1 MQADVARGYLHRTL
15 SLCSPPRRPRI
26 NQAIMF
32 SCTRALFLVLCL
44 IHVTLATTFHPNCTV
59 PPEGTNYVAEPNV
72 RSTLN
77 ILWNALYTVFVCT
90 WVIQHLNVPAQEPR
104 VRTLMSLW
112 ISLKWM
118 LVTILLPE
126 YLVGKALGDAISLY
140 EFKKPERSKWTS
152 NWTATHVFYAN
163 SGGFL
168 LEFPSR
174 WNPTAVNSAQLSF
187 LLEHEVIDPT
197 PTISEPEIKE
207 KGQGD
212 IFAKLTAML
221 QLLWLV
227 IQLITRKAQN
237 LPSTKIEISALSFAL
252 CSLVTYALW
261 FWKPQNPKIPSYI
274 PLKDINCWKLT
285 HLEFEHLLPSK
296 LEGCQGLEEENGLE
310 EEKGLKKEE
319 FETFPPEKKSRMTL
333 ETYLASRV
341 PGCFFTQTLFTW
353 KHTRALA
360 KTFPNDRYN
369 WDSKLLGHEYGEW
382 MPSGRKKYYFTFKGE
397 DVGFILGSVILGGCH
412 CIAWNFDFPTP
423 IEQIL
428 WRVATIIVIAIMP
441 VYYLLWFGN
450 YYMDKVYDNF
460 PATAGSLIVGWLSF
474 ILFGSARLYLFG
486 AAFRDLF
493 YLPPEAF
500 ITTWAASFPNFG

>member
-1 MQADVARGYLHRTL
+1 M
-15 SLCSPPRRPRI
+15 
-26 NQAIMF
+26 
-32 SCTRALFLVLCL
+32 RALFLVLCL
-44 IHVTLATTFHPNCTV
+44 IHVTLATTFHPNCTI

-77 ILWNALYTVFVCT
+77 ILWDALYTVFVCT

-104 VRTLMSLW
+104 VRTLMSFW

-118 LVTILLPE
+118 LVTIPLPE
-126 YLVGKALGDAISLY
+126 YLVGKALGDAIPLY
-140 EFKKPERSKWTS
+140 EFKKLWKPDRSAWTS

-168 LEFPSR
+168 LEFPSPS
-174 WNPTAVNSAQLSF
+174 NPTAINSAQLSF
-187 LLEHEVIDPT
+187 LLEHNVIDRT

-227 IQLITRKAQN
+227 IQLITRKARN

-261 FWKPQNPKIPSYI
+261 SWKPQNPKIPSYI
-274 PLKDINCWKLT
+274 PLKDINRWT
-285 HLEFEHLLPSK
+285 IERLEFEHLLPSK
-296 LEGCQGLEEENGLE
+296 LEGCQDLE
-310 EEKGLKKEE
+310 EEKFEE
-319 FETFPPEKKSRMTL
+319 FTAEERSRITL

-341 PGCFFTQTLFTW
+341 PGCFFTQTLFRW
-353 KHTRALA
+353 KQTYALA

-369 WDSKLLGHEYGEW
+369 WDAELFGDQYGDVT
-382 MPSGRKKYYFTFKGE
+382 PSGRKEDYWLFQGE
-397 DVGFILGSVILGGCH
+397 DLGFILGGVILGACH

-423 IEQIL
+423 IERTL

-441 VYYLLWFGN
+441 VYYLLWFGS
-450 YYMDKVYDNF
+450 YYINKVYKKF
-460 PATAGSLIVGWLSF
+460 PENAVDLIVGWLAF

-493 YLPPEAF
+493 YLSLEAF
-500 ITTWAASFPNFG
+500 ITTWAASIPNFG